1 MASDECVKD
10 SIRYSQILFSTLSL
24 PEKRSNLTT
33 GKDFNFAQRSPKL
46 NHVANIRRENGV
58 V

>member
-1 MASDECVKD
+1 MASDERVKD
-10 SIRYSQILFSTLSL
+10 SIRYSQILFFTLPL
-24 PEKRSNLTT
+24 PEKISNLTT

-46 NHVANIRRENGV
+46 NHVANIRTENGV